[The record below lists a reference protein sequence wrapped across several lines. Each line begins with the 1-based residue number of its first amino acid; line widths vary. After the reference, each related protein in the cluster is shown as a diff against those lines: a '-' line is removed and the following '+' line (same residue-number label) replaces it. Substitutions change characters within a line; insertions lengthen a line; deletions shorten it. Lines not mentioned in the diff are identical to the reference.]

1 MRAGWIL
8 IACWLGFVVAW
19 AVAAMTR
26 KRTARRAPWWGGP
39 GFRLLAIA
47 LIALFLR
54 LRIGRH
60 LDYVLGPLAG
70 QANPAAAWLGIVVC
84 LSGFALALWA
94 RVYLGRNWGTPMT
107 LRVGHE
113 LVTGGPYAY
122 VRHPIYSGILIAMLG
137 STLAGGVAW
146 LVGAVVFGAYF
157 LVSARAE
164 EKLML
169 AQFPIEYPAYMRRT
183 KMLVPFVL

>member
-1 MRAGWIL
+1 MKPGWIL
-8 IACWLGFVVAW
+8 IACWLGFVAAW
-19 AVAAMTR
+19 AVAAIAR

-39 GFRLLAIA
+39 GIRLLAIA
-47 LIALFLR
+47 LIAFVLR

-60 LDYVLGPLAG
+60 IEYVLGPPVG
-70 QANPAAAWLGIVVC
+70 QGNPAAAWLGIAVC

-94 RVYLGRNWGTPMT
+94 RFHLGRNWGTPMT

-113 LVTGGPYAY
+113 LVTGGPYAF
-122 VRHPIYSGILIAMLG
+122 VRHPIYGGILIAMLG

-164 EKLML
+164 EKHLL
-169 AQFPIEYPAYMRRT
+169 TQFPVEYPVYLRRT
-183 KMLVPFVL
+183 KMLIPFVL